1 MPTPWTLVE
10 RVDTPEG
17 PLELRARG
25 NPDPA
30 AGRAANRDL
39 MILHAGRVLMSSR
52 IHRSELAVAEL
63 GCAPIA
69 DRPAP
74 RVLIGGLG
82 LGFTLRAALD
92 ALPAKARVIV
102 AELNPVVVKW
112 CEGPAASV
120 TNNAVSERRVRVV
133 VDDVTRLIRDAAS
146 GKAKP
151 YDAIILDLYVGPS
164 DSREGRGGERH
175 PLYGNAITKAA
186 HAALTEGGVYSVWGE
201 DRSRSF
207 EARLREHGFETEFVL
222 ARGGGPRH
230 AVYVAK
236 KKTATTGRGD
246 RRGSR
251 LGRS

>member
-1 MPTPWTLVE
+1 MPTPWTLIE

-25 NPDPA
+25 D
-30 AGRAANRDL
+30 RDL

-69 DRPAP
+69 SRKAP

-92 ALPAKARVIV
+92 ALPKTATLVV

-112 CEGPAASV
+112 CEGPAAVV
-120 TNNAVSERRVRVV
+120 TRSAVRDPRVKVV
-133 VDDVTRLIRDAAS
+133 VDDVTRLTRDAAS

-151 YDAIILDLYVGPS
+151 YDAIILDLYVGPI
-164 DSREGRGGERH
+164 DGRGADRH
-175 PLYGNAITKAA
+175 PLYGNAIT
-186 HAALTEGGVYSVWGE
+186 ALTHKALTVGGVYAIWGE

-207 EARLREHGFETEFVL
+207 EARLRDHGFEVEFTL

-230 AVYVAK
+230 AVYVAQK
-236 KKTATTGRGD
+236 KAATTGGGD
-246 RRGSR
+246 RRGIPR
-251 LGRS
+251 ARS

>member
-25 NPDPA
+25 E
-30 AGRAANRDL
+30 RDL

-52 IHRSELAVAEL
+52 IHRSELMVAEL
-63 GCAPIA
+63 GCAPIL
-69 DRPAP
+69 DRKAP

-92 ALPAKARVIV
+92 ALPRSSKIVV

-112 CEGPAASV
+112 CQGPAAIV
-120 TNNAVSERRVRVV
+120 TKGAVKDPRVTLV

-146 GKAKP
+146 GKTKP
-151 YDAIILDLYVGPS
+151 YDAIILDLYVGPL
-164 DSREGRGGERH
+164 DARDAHRD
-175 PLYGNAITKAA
+175 PLYGTTITGHAN
-186 HAALTEGGVYSVWGE
+186 AALTDGGVYAVWGE

-207 EARLREHGFETEFVL
+207 EARLQKAGFATEFVL
-222 ARGGGPRH
+222 SRGGGGPRH
-230 AVYVAK
+230 AVYVAQ
-236 KKTATTGRGD
+236 KTRTPTSRHRGP
-246 RRGSR
+246 R
-251 LGRS
+251 